1 MFSLSTFSSKS
12 KESSSFLKSSNRT
25 SCHQNQQPV
34 SFSGIPST
42 FTSDSTGLRNSN
54 TRPLVNHV
62 GIGNNEAKEDKKYPL
77 LNSAGVSRTLMTPHN
92 FRVTRR
98 VGSDS
103 LLVAW
108 TTPDDDEITGYLVRN
123 TCSIHQL
130 MRPEDKTLHFRYFL
144 DTHLLDFN
152 YIFRYTLT
160 EICTRKYEAHPAQKP
175 SCMI

>member
-12 KESSSFLKSSNRT
+12 KESSTFLKSSNRN

-34 SFSGIPST
+34 SFSGIPN
-42 FTSDSTGLRNSN
+42 DATGLRSSN
-54 TRPLVNHV
+54 TRPLGSHLT
-62 GIGNNEAKEDKKYPL
+62 IGTNEAKEDKKYPL
-77 LNSAGVSRTLMTPHN
+77 LNSAGVSPTLMTPNN

-123 TCSIHQL
+123 TYSLHIKQMEAVNVYMFAD
-130 MRPEDKTLHFRYFL
+130 MRF
-144 DTHLLDFN
+144 
-152 YIFRYTLT
+152 FRYT
-160 EICTRKYEAHPAQKP
+160 
-175 SCMI
+175 

>member
-42 FTSDSTGLRNSN
+42 FTSDATGLRNSN
-54 TRPLVNHV
+54 TRPLVSHV

-77 LNSAGVSRTLMTPHN
+77 LNSAGVSPTLMTPHN

-130 MRPEDKTLHFRYFL
+130 MRPEDKLKHYIL
-144 DTHLLDFN
+144 D
-152 YIFRYTLT
+152 IF
-160 EICTRKYEAHPAQKP
+160 
-175 SCMI
+175 

>member
-77 LNSAGVSRTLMTPHN
+77 LNSAGVSPTLMTPNN

-123 TCSIHQL
+123 TYSLHMIQIEATMMVVEMRFSDIHN
-130 MRPEDKTLHFRYFL
+130 KFL
-144 DTHLLDFN
+144 
-152 YIFRYTLT
+152 
-160 EICTRKYEAHPAQKP
+160 
-175 SCMI
+175 